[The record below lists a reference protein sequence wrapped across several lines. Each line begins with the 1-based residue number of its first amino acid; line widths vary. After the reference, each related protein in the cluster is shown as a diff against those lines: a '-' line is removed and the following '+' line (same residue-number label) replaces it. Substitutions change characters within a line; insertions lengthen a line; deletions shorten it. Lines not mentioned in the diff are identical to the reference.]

1 MTRALR
7 ECARAVSAMQVWHT
21 LGISQASKVT
31 RHVHLYIQRMMSA
44 RPLLPNE
51 PRVMDAAH
59 QQVLTDQHLLPAI
72 GPLMTLMQG
81 VRSSLDPVLRAAQPF
96 KWGKPYP
103 LGQCLEISLAAKRR
117 LRELNPATLTGE
129 AVRGHAALAAF
140 LAAGGHMHQVW
151 GDLRGEYFQNA
162 FLAGTLYIDV
172 SNDTVVPTKP
182 PVEILPFQQ
191 ARLTPVADF
200 AHYTRLANRYWQAQV
215 VPNHLLPELAP
226 YYPLF
231 AHIPGMGW
239 SLEADSGYM
248 VALTHSQ
255 GFAPSRSVLDTPPLD
270 ATLFAALAQT
280 LVGDGHWQIPGSAC
294 RGRELALQACDAAA
308 SGGHP
313 LDAALRAHLGRQ
325 IATVNARLRGQ

>member
-1 MTRALR
+1 
-7 ECARAVSAMQVWHT
+7 
-21 LGISQASKVT
+21 
-31 RHVHLYIQRMMSA
+31 
-44 RPLLPNE
+44 
-51 PRVMDAAH
+51 
-59 QQVLTDQHLLPAI
+59 
-72 GPLMTLMQG
+72 MTLMQG
-81 VRSSLDPVLRAAQPF
+81 IRSSLDPVLRTQQPL

-117 LRELNPATLTGE
+117 LREINPASLTGE
-129 AVRGHAALAAF
+129 AAEGHAALAAF

-182 PVEILPFQQ
+182 PVEVMPFDQ

-200 AHYTRLANRYWQAQV
+200 SHYSRLATRYWQAQV

-231 AHIPGMGW
+231 AFIHGMGW
-239 SLEADSGYM
+239 CLEADSGYM

-255 GFAPSRSVLDTPPLD
+255 GFAPSREVLALEPLG
-270 ATLFAALAQT
+270 AAVFNTLAQV
-280 LVGDGHWQIPGSAC
+280 LRLGKRWPVASRPAE
-294 RGRELALQACDAAA
+294 GRALALQACEQAANA
-308 SGGHP
+308 NQP
-313 LDAALRAHLGRQ
+313 LDAKLLSYLGQQVGAVNVQLRRSQSPA
-325 IATVNARLRGQ
+325 

>member
-1 MTRALR
+1 M
-7 ECARAVSAMQVWHT
+7 V
-21 LGISQASKVT
+21 
-31 RHVHLYIQRMMSA
+31 SA

-51 PRVMDAAH
+51 PRVIDAPRQNA
-59 QQVLTDQHLLPAI
+59 LTAQHLLPNT
-72 GPLMTLMQG
+72 GPLMALMQG
-81 VRSSLDPVLRAAQPF
+81 IRSSLDPALRAAQPT

-117 LRELNPATLTGE
+117 LRELNPASLTGE
-129 AVRGHAALAAF
+129 AAQGHAALAAF

-182 PVEILPFQQ
+182 PVEILPFDQ
-191 ARLTPVADF
+191 ARLTPVVDF
-200 AHYTRLANRYWQAQV
+200 SHYTRLASRYWQAQV

-231 AHIPGMGW
+231 AFIPGMGW
-239 SLEADSGYM
+239 CLEADSGYM

-255 GFAPSRSVLDTPPLD
+255 GYAPSRAVLAAGPADPAVFDTLTQALGLD
-270 ATLFAALAQT
+270 KRWRVASDPAE
-280 LVGDGHWQIPGSAC
+280 
-294 RGRELALQACDAAA
+294 GRALALQACEQAANA
-308 SGGHP
+308 NQP
-313 LDAALRAHLGRQ
+313 LDAKLLFHLGQ
-325 IATVNARLRGQ
+325 QVGVVNVQLRRSQSPT

>member
-1 MTRALR
+1 
-7 ECARAVSAMQVWHT
+7 
-21 LGISQASKVT
+21 
-31 RHVHLYIQRMMSA
+31 MMPA

-51 PRVMDAAH
+51 PRVIDASR
-59 QQVLTDQHLLPAI
+59 QQALTEQHLLPVI
-72 GPLMTLMQG
+72 GALMALMQG
-81 VRSSLDPVLRAAQPF
+81 IRLSLDPLLRAVQPT

-117 LRELNPATLTGE
+117 LRELNPATLTGD
-129 AVRGHAALAAF
+129 AAKGHAALAAF

-182 PVEILPFQQ
+182 PVEILPFAQ
-191 ARLTPVADF
+191 ARLSPVADF

-215 VPNHLLPELAP
+215 VPNHILPELAP

-231 AHIPGMGW
+231 AHIPSMGW
-239 SLEADSGYM
+239 CLEADSGYM

-255 GFAPSRSVLDTPPLD
+255 GFAPSR
-270 ATLFAALAQT
+270 AALAAEPMDASVFNALAQA
-280 LVGDGHWQIPGSAC
+280 LGQDARWQLPSHANH
-294 RGRELALQACDAAA
+294 GRALALQACESAAKVTQ
-308 SGGHP
+308 P
-313 LDAALRAHLGRQ
+313 LDAKLLAGLGQRVAAVNVQLLRP
-325 IATVNARLRGQ
+325 